1 MAHGVE
7 RVGRQIAPALVI
19 ALASTIAGGLVAAVT
34 ARTAS
39 EKASW
44 AAAYLVLVGG
54 VATLGLALGR
64 GFLSADRASGRSLAA
79 ELTVWV
85 VGNALVFAG
94 TLVDL
99 TWLVDVGGALL
110 VIALVL
116 VVLGVRHGAGP
127 RWARGVFTAL
137 VVILLVSI
145 PTGLVLARLG
155 S

>member
-1 MAHGVE
+1 MHGVE

-19 ALASTIAGGLVAAVT
+19 ALGSTVAGGLVAAVT
-34 ARTAS
+34 ARAAS
-39 EKASW
+39 EKTSW

-64 GFLSADRASGRSLAA
+64 GFLSPDRASGRSLAT
-79 ELTVWV
+79 ELIVWV
-85 VGNALVFAG
+85 LGNALVFAG

-99 TWLVDVGGALL
+99 TWLVDVGGAVL
-110 VIALVL
+110 VIALAL

-127 RWARGVFTAL
+127 RWARSVFTAL

>member
-1 MAHGVE
+1 
-7 RVGRQIAPALVI
+7 
-19 ALASTIAGGLVAAVT
+19 LASIIAGGLVAAVT
-34 ARTAS
+34 ARAPS

-64 GFLSADRASGRSLAA
+64 VFLSAERASGRSLAT
-79 ELTVWV
+79 ELTTWLA
-85 VGNALVFAG
+85 GNALVLAG

-110 VIALVL
+110 VVALAL

-145 PTGLVLARLG
+145 PIGLVLARLR